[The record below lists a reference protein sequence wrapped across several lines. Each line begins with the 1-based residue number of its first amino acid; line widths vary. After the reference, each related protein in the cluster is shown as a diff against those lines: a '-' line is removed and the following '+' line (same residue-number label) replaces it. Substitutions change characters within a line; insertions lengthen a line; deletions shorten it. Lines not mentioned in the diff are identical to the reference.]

1 MPWVRVLWSS
11 VGENAVQGMLSG
23 RCRYGCAGRSRE
35 TKPATVDRDAQA
47 REHGPAHRPRLPDV
61 RTQVKVFAAE
71 RGTTVHAL
79 VCEGPERGVREAPG
93 VQRSAGSRG
102 HEAQYCAQIAVGLIR
117 RRQCGQNLFQARRVV
132 RYAATRTG

>member
-61 RTQVKVFAAE
+61 RTQVKVLPRSGAPRSTPSSAKVLNGVSAKHPASRDRQAAGATK
-71 RGTTVHAL
+71 RSTV
-79 VCEGPERGVREAPG
+79 R
-93 VQRSAGSRG
+93 RSQLA
-102 HEAQYCAQIAVGLIR
+102 
-117 RRQCGQNLFQARRVV
+117 
-132 RYAATRTG
+132 